1 MQKTIMTRTK
11 LTTKTNYNLTRKNI
25 PRRQPPQ
32 QRSRARGGI
41 GFKNIENCRQRNRK
55 LKSY

>member
-1 MQKTIMTRTK
+1 MTRTK

-41 GFKNIENCRQRNRK
+41 GFKNIENYRQKNRK